1 MESSVAVLYMGDGLL
16 ELTTWAFATGNS
28 SLCRGF
34 LTRGLEPE
42 YSAHIDQHCEDAFAI
57 GISASYFAYLC
68 DYIGTSLERLRR
80 D

>member
-1 MESSVAVLYMGDGLL
+1 MGFG
-16 ELTTWAFATGNS
+16 TGNS
-28 SLCRGF
+28 SLCGGF

-42 YSAHIDQHCEDAFAI
+42 YSSHIDQHYEDAFAT

-68 DYIGTSLERLRR
+68 DYIGTSLERVRL